1 MAPGCSGADPGPRGA
16 GAGPTDRETLMPAGS
31 RTCLECQLPASPA
44 CAGGAG
50 PAQHASQLTGL
61 PRMPTA
67 AAPHQPGQARAA
79 HPRPAPSAPAHGR
92 TLFNP
97 SLLPLTS
104 LRRRR
109 WSRTKPMS
117 SSTCAAWL
125 GANLRRTFLKTLRTM
140 KASSAEWLAWCC
152 AAGRGAAWVGANP
165 RQGGAAQR
173 PLNAPVHRASARRM
187 SGVPCKLAA
196 GLAGPDAPPAHRRHT
211 GHA

>member
-1 MAPGCSGADPGPRGA
+1 MSGARLLRGRPRA
-16 GAGPTDRETLMPAGS
+16 KGS
-31 RTCLECQLPASPA
+31 RGRANRQRNTHARRQSDLP
-44 CAGGAG
+44 G
-50 PAQHASQLTGL
+50 
-61 PRMPTA
+61 MPTA
-67 AAPHQPGQARAA
+67 C
-79 HPRPAPSAPAHGR
+79 
-92 TLFNP
+92 
-97 SLLPLTS
+97 LTS